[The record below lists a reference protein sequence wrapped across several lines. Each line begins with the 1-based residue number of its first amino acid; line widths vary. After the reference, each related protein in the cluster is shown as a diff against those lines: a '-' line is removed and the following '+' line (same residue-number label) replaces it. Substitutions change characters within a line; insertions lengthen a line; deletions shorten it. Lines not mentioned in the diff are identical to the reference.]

1 MGEIIFNF
9 YLRMPIKPQKHY
21 RSNVAIKKG
30 KADRP
35 FLYVTLALFIIGFI
49 ILSSA
54 SMAIAYKEH
63 GSIVYYTLRQ
73 IMLGGVMGLVALF
86 FCQLIPYRHWKHLAL
101 PLIII
106 SFILLSLIFI
116 PSLSYGA
123 GGARRWLKFGSISF
137 QPSEILKLGFVIY
150 LASWLDARRKE
161 MSSISYGV
169 MPFVLMISIIGVFL
183 MMQPDF
189 GTFGVILA
197 TAGIMYFL
205 GGGNISQM
213 GSMFAFGA
221 VICYFLIQLAPY
233 RLARILVFLNPTYDT
248 KGMSYQI
255 NQALIAIGSGGFWG
269 LGFGRSLQ
277 KYNYLPEPMT
287 DSIFA
292 IFAEEMGFI
301 GVCAI
306 VMLFLFFFFRA
317 LQIAKKAPDIF
328 GRLLAAGLVVSIIMQ
343 AFINMAAISGLLPLT
358 GIVLP
363 FISYGGTS
371 LVVTMGMAGIIL
383 NISKYKT

>member
-1 MGEIIFNF
+1 
-9 YLRMPIKPQKHY
+9 MPVKPQKHH
-21 RSNVAIKKG
+21 RSDAVMKKG

-35 FLYVTLALFIIGFI
+35 FLYATLALFIIGFI

-73 IMLGGVMGLVALF
+73 ITLGGVAGLVALF
-86 FCQLIPYRHWKHLAL
+86 FCALMPYRHWKHLAL
-101 PLIII
+101 PLIVI

-137 QPSEILKLGFVIY
+137 QPSEILKLGFIIY
-150 LASWLDARRKE
+150 LASWLDARRKDIR
-161 MSSISYGV
+161 SISYGV
-169 MPFVLMISIIGVFL
+169 MPFALMISIIGVFL

-221 VICYFLIQLAPY
+221 VVCYFLIQLAPY

-248 KGMSYQI
+248 KGLAYQI
-255 NQALIAIGSGGFWG
+255 NQAFIAIGSGGFWG

-317 LQIAKKAPDIF
+317 LSIAKKAPDIF
-328 GRLLAAGLVVSIIMQ
+328 GRLLAAGLAVSIIMQ
-343 AFINMAAISGLLPLT
+343 TFINMAAISGLLPLT

-371 LVVTMGMAGIIL
+371 LVITMGMAGIIL

>member
-1 MGEIIFNF
+1 
-9 YLRMPIKPQKHY
+9 MPAKSQKHH
-21 RSNVAIKKG
+21 RVDTAIKKG
-30 KADRP
+30 TIDKP
-35 FLYVTLALFIIGFI
+35 FLYATLALFVIGFI

-63 GSIVYYTLRQ
+63 GSIAHYTLRQ
-73 IMLGGVMGLVALF
+73 IMLGGITGIIALF
-86 FCQLIPYRHWKHLAL
+86 FCQLMPYRYWKHLAL

-116 PSLSYGA
+116 PSLSYMA
-123 GGARRWLKFGSISF
+123 GGARRWLKFGPVSF
-137 QPSEILKLGFVIY
+137 QPSEILKLGFIIY

-161 MSSISYGV
+161 IRSISYGII
-169 MPFVLMISIIGVFL
+169 PFALMVSIIGIFL

-213 GSMFAFGA
+213 GSLVAFGA
-221 VICYFLIQLAPY
+221 VASYFLIQLAPY
-233 RLARILVFLNPTYDT
+233 RLARILVFFNPTYDT
-248 KGMSYQI
+248 KGLGYQI
-255 NQALIAIGSGGFWG
+255 NQASIAIGSGGFWG

-292 IFAEEMGFI
+292 IFAEEMGFV
-301 GVCAI
+301 GVFAI
-306 VMLFLFFFFRA
+306 IMLFIFFFFRA
-317 LQIAKKAPDIF
+317 LHIAKKAPDIF
-328 GRLLAAGLVVSIIMQ
+328 GRLLAVGLAVSIIMQ
-343 AFINMAAISGLLPLT
+343 AFINMSAISGLLPLT
-358 GIVLP
+358 GIALP

-371 LVVTMGMAGIIL
+371 LAITMGMAGIIL
-383 NISKYKT
+383 NISKHRS